1 MSRLADG
8 IENLYRG
15 NVNPTKKMIDPVFLG
30 GTLQR
35 ALHIAYLKIAMFT
48 NRILRFT

>member
-1 MSRLADG
+1 MAYYMRFPS
-8 IENLYRG
+8 
-15 NVNPTKKMIDPVFLG
+15 VFLG